1 MPAPRETSMTAQ
13 ASAACRASLRKYWR
27 IGSSDERRCSYI
39 ANLST
44 PEFPPGT
51 PRFHPDFDLDGCALQ
66 LRAELVHGLLHL
78 GGVLPGELDLRAAA
92 RTGPREPRP
101 NLVERNRKGPAAARA
116 GKAGFDPAHA
126 NRQSARSKRE
136 AAASRCIPTTP
147 PGSRKSTA
155 RRWSSRARG
164 ACPRY
169 RPRGRGG
176 RRDRTRAAG
185 VSLFQTP

>member
-92 RTGPREPRP
+92 RTGSREPRP

-126 NRQSARSKRE
+126 NRQSARRKRE
-136 AAASRCIPTTP
+136 ADRNQPCLPELPRSEEHTSR
-147 PGSRKSTA
+147 R
-155 RRWSSRARG
+155 
-164 ACPRY
+164 
-169 RPRGRGG
+169 
-176 RRDRTRAAG
+176 
-185 VSLFQTP
+185 